1 MHAAGIFRH
10 VAADGAGDL
19 RGGIGRVVETGVL
32 YRFRHGK
39 IGHARLDHGEAVG
52 EIDLADAVE
61 LGHAEKDAIGER
73 QRAAGERGTGP
84 ARHYLDAFGMAEREH
99 ATHLRRGLGQHDD
112 HGKLAISG
120 QPIGFVGTHLAL
132 GRDHA
137 FARHDSAKCRHDAL
151 AAGEY
156 GLVRRGHCERHCTL
170 LGSIASRS
178 RLAVTP
184 CFSRY
189 AMFIAATRPEIA
201 LFRKKTARVMTAGQ
215 ILPLG
220 R

>member
-1 MHAAGIFRH
+1 MPYLRQCTPPEF
-10 VAADGAGDL
+10 AADGAGDL

-52 EIDLADAVE
+52 EVDLADAVE

-84 ARHYLDAFGMAEREH
+84 ARHHLDAFGMAEREH

-137 FARHDSAKCRHDAL
+137 FARHDSAKCCHDAL

-156 GLVRRGHCERHCTL
+156 GLVRRGHCERHL
-170 LGSIASRS
+170 
-178 RLAVTP
+178 
-184 CFSRY
+184 Y
-189 AMFIAATRPEIA
+189 APWVDCGPIAARSHA
-201 LFRKKTARVMTAGQ
+201 MLLSLRHVYSGNAA
-215 ILPLG
+215 
-220 R
+220 